1 MPVGDDMLI
10 SIELYQN
17 LDKKIEEMV
26 TETGIDYIDAVVSY
40 CETNN
45 LEVEAIAEIIQKLPN
60 LKLKIE
66 IEAEELH
73 YLKKTV
79 RLPV

>member
-1 MPVGDDMLI
+1 MLI
-10 SIELYQN
+10 NLELYQN

-26 TETGIDYIDAVVSY
+26 RETGIEYIDAVISY
-40 CETNN
+40 CEINH

-66 IEAEELH
+66 LEAEELH
-73 YLKKTV
+73 YLKKTA